1 MNSDVKDLFYQL
13 RTDNEQMA
21 KELRRLEKINREL
34 RDKVI
39 QIKDERKEQK
49 GVI

>member
-1 MNSDVKDLFYQL
+1 MNSDVKDLFCQL

-34 RDKVI
+34 RDKI
-39 QIKDERKEQK
+39 F
-49 GVI
+49 

>member
-1 MNSDVKDLFYQL
+1 MNSDVTDLFCQL

-34 RDKVI
+34 RDKI
-39 QIKDERKEQK
+39 F
-49 GVI
+49 